1 MRKIF
6 ISNFVSLDGY
16 LAGPGGDLS
25 WHNVNDEFIKY
36 AEDMLE
42 SVDTI
47 LFGRL
52 TYEMMAAYWPAEH
65 AVTNDPIIAG
75 KMNTLPKIVFSK
87 TLDQADWENST
98 IIKDDIEAKVKQL
111 KELPGKDMVILGSG
125 TIVSALTEMGLIDE
139 YNILINPV
147 ILGEGKPHFTGIADR
162 KQLELMDM
170 KRFSS
175 GLVLL
180 TYQPKNNL

>member
-25 WHNVNDEFIKY
+25 WHIVTDEFLKY

-42 SVDTI
+42 QVDTI

-52 TYEMMAAYWPAEH
+52 TYEMMAAYWPTEH
-65 AVTNDPIIAG
+65 VKTTDPVIAA
-75 KMNTLPKIVFSK
+75 KMNSLQKIVFSR
-87 TLDQADWENST
+87 TLDSVDWENSSLMN
-98 IIKDDIEAKVKQL
+98 DNIENTMRKL

-125 TIVSALTEMGLIDE
+125 TIVSAFTQMGLIDE
-139 YNILINPV
+139 YRILINPV
-147 ILGEGKPHFTGIADR
+147 ILGDGKPHFTGIADR
-162 KQLELMDM
+162 KQLELTDV

-180 TYQPKNNL
+180 TYQPK